1 MERLCC
7 LAHHQHHQ
15 SISMKRNEI
24 IWLSIVLFIS
34 HFVTEFHSFIFSEKL
49 LNTNVDLFLCPSFRM
64 ELSVI
69 WYIKMLSEIIQKIGI
84 LYVLG
89 VVGNKVSKKFFNVS
103 AVWMCYNISDFLSFI
118 WNYKETSEMYLAL
131 LVASL
136 VSVYF
141 IIFTKDK
148 QTILKAV

>member
-1 MERLCC
+1 
-7 LAHHQHHQ
+7 
-15 SISMKRNEI
+15 
-24 IWLSIVLFIS
+24 
-34 HFVTEFHSFIFSEKL
+34 
-49 LNTNVDLFLCPSFRM
+49 M

-89 VVGNKVSKKFFNVS
+89 VVGNKVSKKFFSVS
-103 AVWMCYNISDFLSFI
+103 VVWMCYNIADFLSFI
-118 WNYKETSEMYLAL
+118 WNYKETSEMYWAL

-148 QTILKAV
+148 HKNLKAV

>member
-1 MERLCC
+1 
-7 LAHHQHHQ
+7 
-15 SISMKRNEI
+15 
-24 IWLSIVLFIS
+24 
-34 HFVTEFHSFIFSEKL
+34 
-49 LNTNVDLFLCPSFRM
+49 M

-89 VVGNKVSKKFFNVS
+89 VVGNKVSKKFFSVS
-103 AVWMCYNISDFLSFI
+103 VVWMCYNIADFLSFI
-118 WNYKETSEMYLAL
+118 WNYKETSEMYWAL

-136 VSVYF
+136 LSVYF

-148 QTILKAV
+148 QTNLKAV

>member
-1 MERLCC
+1 
-7 LAHHQHHQ
+7 
-15 SISMKRNEI
+15 MKRNEI

-34 HFVTEFHSFIFSEKL
+34 HFVTEFHSFVFSEKL
-49 LNTNVDLFLCPSFRM
+49 LNTNIDLFLCPSFKM

-103 AVWMCYNISDFLSFI
+103 VVWMCYNIADFLSFI
-118 WNYKETSEMYLAL
+118 WNYKETSEMYWAL

-148 QTILKAV
+148 QTNLKAV